1 MEKDS
6 EITVRLRGYFGGYT
20 RQKMIIRDVNLE
32 FRSQTV
38 TAILGPNGAGKSTL
52 LRAMMGQIAHH
63 RGEVEIEGRDID
75 DITAR
80 ELAKTVATASGVREI
95 TDITALA
102 YTLLGR
108 TPYRSLLA
116 LRDSEEDIAAAMEAL
131 RNVGIEGLASQKT
144 GEMSDG
150 QRQLTSIARAL
161 AQEPH
166 ILLLD
171 EPTANLDPAN
181 QHRVLKKIV
190 EMTKALHL
198 TTIMTIHDTTAAWQW
213 ADEAVLMRDG
223 KVATHGP
230 TKSTMTEAN
239 LSATFNV
246 PFAPT
251 VTLLPTDR

>member
-1 MEKDS
+1 
-6 EITVRLRGYFGGYT
+6 
-20 RQKMIIRDVNLE
+20 
-32 FRSQTV
+32 
-38 TAILGPNGAGKSTL
+38 
-52 LRAMMGQIAHH
+52 
-63 RGEVEIEGRDID
+63 
-75 DITAR
+75 
-80 ELAKTVATASGVREI
+80 
-95 TDITALA
+95 
-102 YTLLGR
+102 
-108 TPYRSLLA
+108 
-116 LRDSEEDIAAAMEAL
+116 
-131 RNVGIEGLASQKT
+131 
-144 GEMSDG
+144 MSDG